1 MSYDVHPLS
10 PIVRIADIGDSLC
23 FSGPRLRRVHAC
35 HSESTCSSTLR
46 DDPSSDSDR
55 KQKTGVSAPNAKTQS
70 PCSFSCSSPLWVTCL
85 FVVPEGAMRT
95 EGRDGARWP
104 WLLSRSTKSVNHDLW
119 RFLLGLL
126 RTEMEDW
133 LRYLPRMCTY
143 CPITG
148 TSLWSRM
155 ERATSWSLK

>member
-1 MSYDVHPLS
+1 MLS
-10 PIVRIADIGDSLC
+10 PKQAAQPNPSYPALC
-23 FSGPRLRRVHAC
+23 RQDTTSPW
-35 HSESTCSSTLR
+35 ST
-46 DDPSSDSDR
+46 DYGGNR

-104 WLLSRSTKSVNHDLW
+104 WLLSRPDRALRCPHGRVDRAMVTSTKSVNHDLR

-133 LRYLPRMCTY
+133 HRYLPWMCTY
-143 CPITG
+143 FPITG